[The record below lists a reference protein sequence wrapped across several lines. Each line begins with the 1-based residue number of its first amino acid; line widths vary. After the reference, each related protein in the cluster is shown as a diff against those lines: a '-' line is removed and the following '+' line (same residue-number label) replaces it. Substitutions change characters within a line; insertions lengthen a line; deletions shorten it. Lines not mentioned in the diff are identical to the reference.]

1 MSIYSPCPGTLFRT
15 EWLQLST
22 QFCPPCSTLS
32 STVWETKT
40 WRGAWRSWLAGGN
53 PSQKLFGHVHGCLCW
68 FLIHTT
74 NSCKSAGV
82 IHVCHR
88 CLIVLT
94 SLHVQLSTTETLLW
108 LVIGSRSTKIL
119 IPVFIYLHLLIERL
133 HMPWAMCDAG
143 THASAGENSIWGQRW
158 DLITRSFCVI
168 NFY

>member
-68 FLIHTT
+68 FLIYTT

-82 IHVCHR
+82 IHTCHK

-119 IPVFIYLHLLIERL
+119 IPVFIYLHLSSYWKVAHATSHVWCWDSCLCRREFNLGPERRFD
-133 HMPWAMCDAG
+133 H
-143 THASAGENSIWGQRW
+143 
-158 DLITRSFCVI
+158 
-168 NFY
+168 